1 MKNKKLNYYNHFR
14 KIILITFFS
23 LCNFAIGQSGPPID
37 SYGIWDRGFD
47 HDSKSYPFIRGA
59 SSDSPWDVVE
69 KKMGVFDWSV
79 MDEAVEKAYK
89 NNMYVYLSFEAGPK
103 SPDWVYDQGVP
114 KVTTNSQIHDKFPY
128 YPYYLSPIYKKY
140 YTRFITEAAKHIR
153 SYPKEKQKL
162 IAFIQVKT
170 GCTGDET
177 PYKGETNDPKYE
189 LPKLGSEWQNF
200 RTECFAL
207 YAKLFDK
214 SAPKISLLFASISGD
229 EDGGEDG
236 KYQQQ
241 WDWVSKNITGV
252 IGTKAG
258 ALSRGNHFTD
268 EKTVINIWRKYLIDP
283 QGLKMFARS
292 EMDQSWQRP
301 IFQLNVQMNFYLS
314 ALNALNLGQSIW
326 DVSSG
331 ALENSK
337 EQGFDYSFYFFN
349 KYAGQIYPKT
359 ATNAFCAL
367 HKGLDYSDKV
377 AYPES
382 QFGSAS
388 QKNTERAEKIA
399 AAYAKYGAAID
410 DIKALNLGQV
420 KQRGDQTGLNDVGWN
435 IWSDNYSR
443 LLYQIDA
450 DQTSI
455 PLWRVNG
462 PITATSSIYDRFARS
477 FEHASAKDAMF
488 FKLHEGFSQDAKPKV
503 MSVNIVWFDKQA
515 GSSWKL
521 DYDGGGKT
529 MKTALTVTGKGDQKW
544 HHETVTIKDAV
555 FRYGGQKGSD
565 LAIVNTDDKD
575 DIFSIIEVKRGEQ
588 DVPAL
593 LPQAENRAFE
603 GHNKGIKYSKGEN
616 SEEGDQDK
624 KNKKNK
630 KDKKEKKGDKA
641 EKGKKE
647 KSDATVE

>member
-1 MKNKKLNYYNHFR
+1 MKNKKLNYDNHLR
-14 KIILITFFS
+14 TIILITLFS
-23 LCNFAIGQSGPPID
+23 LSNLAIGQSGPPIS
-37 SYGIWDRGFD
+37 SYGVWDRGFE
-47 HDSKSYPFIRGA
+47 HDVKSYPFIRGA
-59 SSDSPWDVVE
+59 SSDSPWDIVE
-69 KKMGVFDWSV
+69 KKPGVYDWSV
-79 MDEAVEKAYK
+79 MDEAVDKAYK
-89 NNMYVYLSFEAGPK
+89 NKMSVYLSFEAGPK
-103 SPDWVYDQGVP
+103 TPDWVYEEGVP
-114 KVTTNSQIHDKFPY
+114 KVTTNSEIHDKFPY
-128 YPYYLSPIYKKY
+128 YPFYLSPIYKKL
-140 YTRFITEAAKHIR
+140 YTRFITEVAKHIR
-153 SYPKEKQKL
+153 SYPKEKQAH

-177 PYKGETNDPKYE
+177 PYKGDADDQKYD
-189 LPKLGSEWQNF
+189 LPKEGVDWQNF
-200 RTECFAL
+200 RIECFAL
-207 YAKLFDK
+207 YAQLFDQTE
-214 SAPKISLLFASISGD
+214 PKISLLFASISGD
-229 EDGGEDG
+229 EDGGKEG

-252 IGTKAG
+252 LGTKAG
-258 ALSRGNHFTD
+258 TLSRGSHFTD
-268 EKTVINIWRKYLIDP
+268 EKTIVNTWQKYLIDP
-283 QGLKMFARS
+283 KGLKVFARS

-301 IFQLNVQMNFYLS
+301 VFQINVQMNFYW
-314 ALNALNLGQSIW
+314 AAINALNLGQSIW

-331 ALENSK
+331 AMESSK
-337 EQGFDYSFYFFN
+337 EQGFDYSFFFFD

-377 AYPES
+377 TYPES
-382 QFGSAS
+382 EFGSAS
-388 QKNTERAEKIA
+388 QKNTERADKIA

-410 DIKALNLGQV
+410 DKNALTMGQV
-420 KQRGDQTGLNDVGWN
+420 KQRGNQSGLNDVGWK

-450 DQTSI
+450 DATSI
-455 PLWRVNG
+455 ALWRVNG

-477 FEHASAKDAMF
+477 FEHASGKDAMY

-503 MSVNIVWFDKQA
+503 MSINIVWFDKQV

-529 MKTALTVTGKGDQKW
+529 MKTALIVTGKGDQKW

-565 LAIVNTDDKD
+565 LAIVNTDAKD

-593 LPQAENRAFE
+593 LPPAANRAFS
-603 GHNKGIKYSKGEN
+603 GHNKGTKYGKGKN
-616 SEEGDQDK
+616 TEGGDED
-624 KNKKNK
+624 K

-641 EKGKKE
+641 EKGKKK
-647 KSDATVE
+647 KSDATAE

>member
-1 MKNKKLNYYNHFR
+1 
-14 KIILITFFS
+14 
-23 LCNFAIGQSGPPID
+23 
-37 SYGIWDRGFD
+37 
-47 HDSKSYPFIRGA
+47 
-59 SSDSPWDVVE
+59 
-69 KKMGVFDWSV
+69 
-79 MDEAVEKAYK
+79 
-89 NNMYVYLSFEAGPK
+89 VYEE
-103 SPDWVYDQGVP
+103 GVP
-114 KVTTNSQIHDKFPY
+114 KVTTNDQMHDKFPY
-128 YPYYLSPIYKKY
+128 YPYYLSPIYKKL
-140 YTRFITEAAKHIR
+140 YTRFITEAAKHI
-153 SYPKEKQKL
+153 SIYPKEKQAH

-177 PYKGETNDPKYE
+177 PYKGESIDKKYD
-189 LPKLGSEWQNF
+189 LPKEGADWQNF

-207 YAKLFDK
+207 YAQLFDQTE
-214 SAPKISLLFASISGD
+214 PKISLLFGSISGD
-229 EDGGEDG
+229 EDGGKDG

-241 WDWVSKNITGV
+241 WDWVTKNITGV
-252 IGTKAG
+252 LGVKAG
-258 ALSRGNHFTD
+258 TLSRGSHFTD
-268 EKTVINIWRKYLIDP
+268 EKTIVNIWRKYLIDP
-283 QGLKMFARS
+283 KGLKVFARS

-301 IFQLNVQMNFYLS
+301 VFQINVQMNFYW
-314 ALNALNLGQSIW
+314 AAINALNLGQSIW

-331 ALENSK
+331 AMESSK
-337 EQGFDYSFYFFN
+337 EQGFDYSFFFFD

-367 HKGLDYSDKV
+367 HKGLDYADIV

-382 QFGSAS
+382 EFGPAS

-410 DIKALNLGQV
+410 DKKALTLGQV
-420 KQRGDQTGLNDVGWN
+420 KQRGNQSGLNDVGWK

-450 DQTSI
+450 DATSI

-477 FEHASAKDAMF
+477 FEHSSGKDAMY

-503 MSVNIVWFDKQA
+503 MSINIVWFDKQV

-521 DYDGGGKT
+521 DYDGGGKV
-529 MKTALTVTGKGDQKW
+529 MKTALKVVGKGDQKW

-588 DVPAL
+588 DVPVL
-593 LPQAENRAFE
+593 LPQAENRAFA
-603 GHNKGIKYSKGEN
+603 GHNKGTKYGKGEN
-616 SEEGDQDK
+616 TEEGDK
-624 KNKKNK
+624 GK

-641 EKGKKE
+641 EKGKKK